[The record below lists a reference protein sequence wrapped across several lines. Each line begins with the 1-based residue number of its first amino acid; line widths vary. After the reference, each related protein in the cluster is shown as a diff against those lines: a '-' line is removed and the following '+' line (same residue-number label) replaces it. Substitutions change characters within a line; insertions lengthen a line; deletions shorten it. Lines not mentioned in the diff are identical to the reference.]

1 MKRTPAGTELSVVIP
16 VFNESR
22 RLPAT
27 LTAVLDHLRGAGI
40 DWELIVSDDGS
51 TDDTYAV
58 ATAAAGHD
66 PRVRVVRHPVN
77 RGKGHAV
84 RLGVAGSRGRR
95 VLVCDADLA
104 TPIAELDRLQAAL
117 DDGFDAA
124 IGSRGG
130 PFTVDR
136 PPVRRMLSDVGGRL
150 IRAVALPGT
159 VDTQCG
165 FKLFDGAKAR
175 AAFARAC
182 VDGWAFD
189 IEVLRLFLASGWS
202 FVEVPVAW
210 THQSGSKLRPG
221 HCLEVLTD
229 LARVRLRHG
238 RPQRPGTRSARPDG
252 GSDTSRDP
260 FAIPLPPGRAA

>member
-1 MKRTPAGTELSVVIP
+1 MIP

-27 LTAVLDHLRGAGI
+27 LVAVLDHLRDSGI
-40 DWELIVSDDGS
+40 DWELVVSDDGS
-51 TDDTYAV
+51 TDDTYAI
-58 ATAAAGHD
+58 ATAAARHE
-66 PRVRVVRHPVN
+66 PRVRVVRHPSN

-84 RLGVAGSRGRR
+84 RRGVEVTRGHR

-104 TPIAELDRLQAAL
+104 TPIAELARLRAAL

-124 IGSRGG
+124 IGSRGEA
-130 PFTVDR
+130 FAVAR
-136 PPVRRMLSDVGGRL
+136 PPIRRVLSDVGSRL

-175 AAFARAC
+175 AAFACAD

-189 IEVLRLFLASGWS
+189 IEVLRLFLGCGWS

-238 RPQRPGTRSARPDG
+238 RPGRPANPSARMRAAAGARSP
-252 GSDTSRDP
+252 RDP
-260 FAIPLPPGRAA
+260 FPLPLPPRRAA